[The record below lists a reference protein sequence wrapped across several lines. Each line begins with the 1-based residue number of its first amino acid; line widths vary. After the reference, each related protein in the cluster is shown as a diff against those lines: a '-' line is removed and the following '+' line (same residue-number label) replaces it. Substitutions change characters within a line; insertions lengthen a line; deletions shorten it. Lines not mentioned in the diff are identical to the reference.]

1 MDPDGIM
8 TRQGGNF
15 LGAFGESTLG
25 ESPLEVLMEAY
36 QKADELAA
44 DELVRRVSPFLY
56 RSFLAHTRS
65 PDLSEDLL
73 QDTWIRIHKARHTY
87 RPPAPVMP
95 WLYSIAEHTRLDG
108 YRRRQRRQGR
118 ESTLENAPEPAS
130 ERTDDVVNR
139 LTLQKL
145 MRALPQ
151 GQREVLVMLKVS
163 GLSLEEVARIQG
175 STVGAI
181 KLKAHRA
188 YQTLRTL
195 LGGERGPQ

>member
-1 MDPDGIM
+1 
-8 TRQGGNF
+8 
-15 LGAFGESTLG
+15 
-25 ESPLEVLMEAY
+25 MEAY
-36 QKADELAA
+36 QRADENAA
-44 DELVRRVSPFLY
+44 TELVRRVSPMLY
-56 RSFLAHTRS
+56 RSFLVHTRS
-65 PDLSEDLL
+65 ADLSDDLL

-87 RPPAPVMP
+87 RPPAPVLP

-130 ERTDDVVNR
+130 ERTDDVVQR

-145 MRALPQ
+145 MLALPES
-151 GQREVLVMLKVS
+151 QRQVLVMLKVS

-181 KLKAHRA
+181 KLRAHRA
-188 YQTLRTL
+188 YNTLRAL
-195 LGGERGPQ
+195 LSGERGAQ

>member
-1 MDPDGIM
+1 
-8 TRQGGNF
+8 
-15 LGAFGESTLG
+15 
-25 ESPLEVLMEAY
+25 MEAY
-36 QKADELAA
+36 QRADETAA
-44 DELVRRVSPFLY
+44 TELVRRVSPLLY

-73 QDTWIRIHKARHTY
+73 QDTWIRIHKARQTY

-118 ESTLENAPEPAS
+118 ESTLENAPEPAN

-145 MRALPQ
+145 MKALPES
-151 GQREVLVMLKVS
+151 QREVLVMLKVS

-175 STVGAI
+175 ATVGAI
-181 KLKAHRA
+181 KLRAHRA

>member
-1 MDPDGIM
+1 
-8 TRQGGNF
+8 
-15 LGAFGESTLG
+15 
-25 ESPLEVLMEAY
+25 MEAY
-36 QKADELAA
+36 QRADETAA
-44 DELVRRVSPFLY
+44 TELVRRVSPLLY

-87 RPPAPVMP
+87 RPPSPVMP

-118 ESTLENAPEPAS
+118 ESTLENAPEPAN

-145 MRALPQ
+145 MKALPES
-151 GQREVLVMLKVS
+151 QRQVLVMLKVS
-163 GLSLEEVARIQG
+163 GLSLEEVANIQG

-181 KLKAHRA
+181 KLRAHRA

>member
-1 MDPDGIM
+1 ME
-8 TRQGGNF
+8 RYQG
-15 LGAFGESTLG
+15 
-25 ESPLEVLMEAY
+25 
-36 QKADELAA
+36 ADELAA
-44 DELVRRVSPFLY
+44 TELVRRVSPMLY

-65 PDLSEDLL
+65 ADISEDLL

-87 RPPAPVMP
+87 RPPAPVLP

-130 ERTDDVVNR
+130 EQTDDVVQR

-145 MRALPQ
+145 MLALPES
-151 GQREVLVMLKVS
+151 QRQVLIMLKVS

-181 KLKAHRA
+181 KLRAHRA
-188 YQTLRTL
+188 YHTLRTM
-195 LGGERGPQ
+195 LGGERGAQ

>member
-1 MDPDGIM
+1 M
-8 TRQGGNF
+8 
-15 LGAFGESTLG
+15 
-25 ESPLEVLMEAY
+25 LMERY
-36 QKADELAA
+36 QAADEIAA
-44 DELVRRVSPFLY
+44 TELVRRVSPVLY

-65 PDLSEDLL
+65 PDISEDLL
-73 QDTWIRIHKARHTY
+73 QDTWIRVHKARHTY

-130 ERTDDVVNR
+130 EQTDDVVQR

-145 MRALPQ
+145 MQSLPES
-151 GQREVLVMLKVS
+151 QRQVLIMLKVS
-163 GLSLEEVARIQG
+163 GLSLEEIARIQG

-181 KLKAHRA
+181 KLRAHRA
-188 YQTLRTL
+188 YQTLRAL
-195 LGGERGPQ
+195 LGGERGAQ